1 MADVAVLRAK
11 VLDWADEVMDLAV
24 GSENSLMIEALR
36 EAAPVGEDR
45 MTGGNFHP
53 PGDTRRGIEAVP
65 GGSPTRP
72 SATVRSTTKQGEW
85 VEEGTEPHVI
95 PRGGAAAGII
105 LAFPSD
111 RAVVSQPRPNSRIA
125 TRQGGIQFARVVHHL
140 GQPARPW
147 FRPVVE
153 RFSEFL
159 RMAADRTR
167 LAA

>member
-24 GSENSLMIEALR
+24 GNENSLMVNALR

-45 MTGGNFHP
+45 MAGGNFHP

-72 SATVRSTTKQGEW
+72 GATVRSTTKQGEW
-85 VEEGTEPHVI
+85 VEEGTEPHI
-95 PRGGAAAGII
+95 ITPRNSSVLVFRGDRGA
-105 LAFPSD
+105 
-111 RAVVSQPRPNSRIA
+111 VSQPRPNSRVA
-125 TRQGGIQFARVVHHL
+125 TRSGGVVFAKVVHHP